1 MIIYNICYERY
12 LCFYCRKSYYICY
25 RMYAFILQK
34 KKFCCCCLYNS
45 IKVLEFCRKSWKSPG
60 TLMQK
65 CEKSP
70 RKSWN
75 LNQFFRW
82 EQRLSKSP
90 LMQNSLH
97 IHGLQ
102 RNGVYIHTL
111 EISICINSLK
121 LQLRVVIA
129 IDNAEDTA

>member
-1 MIIYNICYERY
+1 
-12 LCFYCRKSYYICY
+12 
-25 RMYAFILQK
+25 MYAIILQK

-82 EQRLSKSP
+82 DTTFIQKPSYVELFT
-90 LMQNSLH
+90 
-97 IHGLQ
+97 
-102 RNGVYIHTL
+102 HTWFV
-111 EISICINSLK
+111 EEWS
-121 LQLRVVIA
+121 VH
-129 IDNAEDTA
+129 THP